1 MICHV
6 IRYDTIPIATPA
18 LSPLASA
25 CSIKGK
31 KGGWVAVG
39 WGVGV
44 FLGSDLGLDREQYT
58 RGSRARETGSG
69 IASNPVSLRGQGSG

>member
-6 IRYDTIPIATPA
+6 IRYDSIPIATPA

-25 CSIKGK
+25 CSIKGR
-31 KGGWVAVG
+31 KGGVAGG

-58 RGSRARETGSG
+58 RGYRARETGSG